1 MKENS
6 EEAAKKMKEVKDKMA
21 SKLKSFF

>member
-6 EEAAKKMKEVKDKMA
+6 EEAAKKMKEVKEKMA

>member
-21 SKLKSFF
+21 NKLKSFF